1 MSKHTPGPWSIHWG
15 SSGNRCLEI
24 HHEKTIV
31 AHATDYSI
39 DGAERS
45 ANARLIA
52 AAPELLA
59 ALEDSERII
68 SFALNN
74 GMIMGRQH
82 KHDAESHL
90 DGIRAAIAKAR
101 GEQS

>member
-1 MSKHTPGPWSIHWG
+1 MTYKHVTGPWAAQKTSVWSANGDTQIAIIKL
-15 SSGNRCLEI
+15 GNLS
-24 HHEKTIV
+24 
-31 AHATDYSI
+31 HATYT
-39 DGAERS
+39 

-52 AAPELLA
+52 AAPELLE

-90 DGIRAAIAKAR
+90 DGIRAAIRKAR

>member
-1 MSKHTPGPWSIHWG
+1 MSNNKHTPGPWGQYESNG
-15 SSGNRCLEI
+15 
-24 HHEKTIV
+24 TIFV
-31 AHATDYSI
+31 SQ
-39 DGAERS
+39 DGADLFPVCMVFPHEGE
-45 ANARLIA
+45 ANASLIA
-52 AAPELLA
+52 SSPELLE

-90 DGIRAAIAKAR
+90 DGIRAAIRKAR